1 MGAYEEKWQLQYK
14 CIRTAFNPKYIAPDL
29 NIVHRSSRGEAKL
42 PINTIAAHFLA
53 FSRAAVQSWHLR
65 SIWRCWSR
73 KEKCWQIDPQ
83 TSKIPLG
90 SNQPPTD
97 KRADE
102 KHCFFSHLQRLA
114 CPRGAKNQQAPR
126 DWPSLLFTSITSK
139 WPRNIYSLYPRS
151 TQWGPLIYIVHL
163 NSTSF
168 AKD

>member
-29 NIVHRSSRGEAKL
+29 NIVHRSSRARPNSRLIRL
-42 PINTIAAHFLA
+42 PPIFLL
-53 FSRAAVQSWHLR
+53 FHQQQCRAGTMR
-65 SIWRCWSR
+65 SIWRCWRR

-83 TSKIPLG
+83 TSKNPLG
-90 SNQPPTD
+90 SNQPPMD

-102 KHCFFSHLQRLA
+102 KHWFFSHLQRLA